1 MADTICTYLR
11 QNELNANII
20 LSRLDDIRVDD
31 VGFQENYSEQHHES
45 EEVDVRGMVIVRLP
59 WELDEADSVR
69 VESVKNP
76 TKTVVSILGS
86 QFFSVVCIFS
96 S

>member
-1 MADTICTYLR
+1 
-11 QNELNANII
+11 
-20 LSRLDDIRVDD
+20 
-31 VGFQENYSEQHHES
+31 
-45 EEVDVRGMVIVRLP
+45 MVIVRLP

-69 VESVKNP
+69 VESVKNR

-96 S
+96 SRRKLHYLPYQSI

>member
-31 VGFQENYSEQHHES
+31 VGF
-45 EEVDVRGMVIVRLP
+45 
-59 WELDEADSVR
+59 
-69 VESVKNP
+69 
-76 TKTVVSILGS
+76 
-86 QFFSVVCIFS
+86 
-96 S
+96 